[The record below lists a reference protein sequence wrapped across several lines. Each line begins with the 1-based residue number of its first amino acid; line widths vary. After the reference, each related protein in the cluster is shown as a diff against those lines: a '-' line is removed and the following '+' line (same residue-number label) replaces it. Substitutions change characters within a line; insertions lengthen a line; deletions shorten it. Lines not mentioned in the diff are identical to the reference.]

1 MKEQALN
8 QLYARVTGCCCDCPG
23 EREGAG
29 LVRDRSN
36 PDVGIVLLGEAPGGE
51 EIKKG
56 VPFAGQAGRKLV
68 DYLALAGLTR
78 ADVFIINSVKCR
90 PTKNNDR
97 ANRKPNACE
106 IKACAHWLD
115 EELAILS
122 PVTVVTLGDVALK
135 KFGGNAV
142 RIGNYHGQPLVWG
155 ELTVFPMYHPAAA
168 IYRRALEDVIAE
180 DFAKLGR
187 WLQRKKL
194 KGA

>member
-8 QLYARVTGCCCDCPG
+8 KLYARVTGCCCDCPG

-29 LVRDRSN
+29 LARDYGN
-36 PDVGIVLLGEAPGGE
+36 PDLGIVFLGEAPGGE

-56 VPFAGQAGRKLV
+56 MPFAGQAGRKL
-68 DYLALAGLTR
+68 DNYLALAGLTR

-90 PTKNNDR
+90 PTKNNGR

-106 IKACAHWLD
+106 IKACARWLD

-122 PVTVVTLGDVALK
+122 PVIVVTLGDVALK
-135 KFGGNAV
+135 RFGGNALH
-142 RIGNYHGQPLVWG
+142 IGSYHGQPLLWG
-155 ELTVFPMYHPAAA
+155 EVTVFPMYHPAAA

-180 DFAKLGR
+180 DFVKLGR
-187 WLQRKKL
+187 WLQRKN
-194 KGA
+194 